1 MPTNSNLKDER
12 RKEEVFFMNS
22 NIKNSLFVSVLQG
35 KSSKKYQ
42 GYLFFSTILIAVILI
57 IISAIKFDV
66 PYFMLRES
74 VSSLGIKSENP
85 NGYLFFRIAF
95 ISSGLVFIPYFIY
108 IYRIFHPTAYHTS
121 RSALII
127 SIISC
132 ICVIGVGIFPE
143 DNPIPHYTNA
153 IIAFIGF
160 TTVFSCYL
168 YIFVKKIIQKDSWPK
183 IWQIVILYLVF
194 YGALIGFLFVFFLF
208 YLYYYHRIIFIN
220 FSLPLWE
227 WILVIANFY
236 WIIVSFLIIP
246 NQKNK

>member
-1 MPTNSNLKDER
+1 MK
-12 RKEEVFFMNS
+12 S
-22 NIKNSLFVSVLQG
+22 NIKNSLFVSILQG
-35 KSSKKYQ
+35 KSSKKNQ
-42 GYLFFSTILIAVILI
+42 GYLFFSTIFIVVILI
-57 IISAIKFDV
+57 VISVIKFDN

-85 NGYLFFRIAF
+85 NGYIFFRIAL
-95 ISSGLVFIPYFIY
+95 IISGLTFIPYFIY

-121 RSALII
+121 RSALVL

-132 ICVIGVGIFPE
+132 ICIIGVGIFPE

-168 YIFVKKIIQKDSWPK
+168 YIFIKKVIQKDSWPK
-183 IWQIVILYLVF
+183 IWQIVLLYVTF
-194 YGALIGFLFVFFLF
+194 YGALIGFLIVMFLF
-208 YLYYYHRIIFIN
+208 WLYYYHSIIFIN

-227 WILVIANFY
+227 WILVMGIFS
-236 WIIVSFLIIP
+236 WIIGNFIIIP
-246 NQKNK
+246 NKEE

>member
-1 MPTNSNLKDER
+1 MNSNL
-12 RKEEVFFMNS
+12 
-22 NIKNSLFVSVLQG
+22 KNSLFVSILQG
-35 KSSKKYQ
+35 RSSKKNQ
-42 GYLFFSTILIAVILI
+42 GYLFFSTILIVVIFI
-57 IISAIKFDV
+57 VISAIKFDN

-95 ISSGLVFIPYFIY
+95 ILSGLTFIPYFIY
-108 IYRIFHPTAYHTS
+108 IYRIFHPIAYHTS
-121 RSALII
+121 RSALVI

-168 YIFVKKIIQKDSWPK
+168 YIYVKKVAQKDSWPK
-183 IWQIVILYLVF
+183 IWQIVILYVMF
-194 YGALIGFLFVFFLF
+194 YGTLIGFLIVMFLF
-208 YLYYYHRIIFIN
+208 WLYYYHSIIFIN

-227 WILVIANFY
+227 WILVIGIFS
-236 WIIVSFLIIP
+236 WIIGSFMIIP
-246 NQKNK
+246 NKEE

>member
-1 MPTNSNLKDER
+1 MK
-12 RKEEVFFMNS
+12 S
-22 NIKNSLFVSVLQG
+22 NIKNSLFVSILQG
-35 KSSKKYQ
+35 KSSKKNQ
-42 GYLFFSTILIAVILI
+42 GYLFFSTIFIAVILI
-57 IISAIKFDV
+57 TISAIKFDN

-85 NGYLFFRIAF
+85 NGYIFFRIAF
-95 ISSGLVFIPYFIY
+95 ILSGLTFIPYFIY

-121 RSALII
+121 RSALVI

-132 ICVIGVGIFPE
+132 ICIIGVGIFPE

-168 YIFVKKIIQKDSWPK
+168 YIFVKKMIQKDSWPK
-183 IWQIVILYLVF
+183 IWQIVLLYVMF
-194 YGALIGFLFVFFLF
+194 YGALIGFLFVLFLF
-208 YLYYYHRIIFIN
+208 WLYYYHSIIFIN

-227 WILVIANFY
+227 WILVMGIFS
-236 WIIVSFLIIP
+236 WIIGSYLIIP
-246 NQKNK
+246 NNVEKK

>member
-1 MPTNSNLKDER
+1 MK
-12 RKEEVFFMNS
+12 S
-22 NIKNSLFVSVLQG
+22 NIKNSLFVSILQG
-35 KSSKKYQ
+35 KSSKKNQ
-42 GYLFFSTILIAVILI
+42 GYLFFSTIIIAIILI
-57 IISAIKFDV
+57 TISAIKFDN

-85 NGYLFFRIAF
+85 TGYIFFRIAF
-95 ISSGLVFIPYFIY
+95 ILSGLTFIPYFIY
-108 IYRIFHPTAYHTS
+108 IYRIFQPTAYHTS
-121 RSALII
+121 RSALVI

-168 YIFVKKIIQKDSWPK
+168 YIFVKKVIQKDSWPK
-183 IWQIVILYLVF
+183 IWQILLLYVMF
-194 YGALIGFLFVFFLF
+194 YGALIGFLIVMFLF
-208 YLYYYHRIIFIN
+208 WLYYYHSIIFIN

-227 WILVIANFY
+227 WILVIGIFS
-236 WIIVSFLIIP
+236 WIIGSYLIIP
-246 NQKNK
+246 NNVEKN